1 MFFNVTDL
9 EKEIKN
15 LQQQSL
21 EKRRAFD
28 VLMKNGMGC
37 GELKTLF
44 SEIKEIESRLELC
57 FEEMEMQRRF
67 R

>member
-1 MFFNVTDL
+1 MFVNLTDL
-9 EKEIKN
+9 EKELKN
-15 LQQQSL
+15 PQQRSL

-67 R
+67 M